1 MEEDHGTKDT
11 ELYESMPGVAH
22 WPPESRLDHRKRMQS
37 DWWRRTIMMRERSR
51 EKARV
56 VAQLHQLN
64 HWLDSLLA
72 KESTELVLEDLQEI
86 QAQLP
91 DKRNLC
97 ELQRKDR
104 QRLIII
110 VKQSR
115 KSSTPEVAELSRTII
130 HKWRSSST

>member
-1 MEEDHGTKDT
+1 MEAGHDTKDT
-11 ELYESMPGVAH
+11 ERYESKPGVVH
-22 WPPESRLDHRKRMQS
+22 WPPESTLDHRKRMQS

-64 HWLDSLLA
+64 NWLDSLLA

-86 QAQLP
+86 QARLP
-91 DKRNLC
+91 NKKNIC
-97 ELQRKDR
+97 KLQRKDR
-104 QRLIII
+104 QSLIIL

-115 KSSTPEVAELSRTII
+115 KSSTPGVAELSRTII
-130 HKWRSSST
+130 HKWRSSNT

>member
-1 MEEDHGTKDT
+1 MEEDHGTKDS
-11 ELYESMPGVAH
+11 ERYKPMPGGVH
-22 WPPESRLDHRKRMQS
+22 WPPESSLDHKKRMQA

-56 VAQLHQLN
+56 HQLN

-91 DKRNLC
+91 NKRNLC

-110 VKQSR
+110 IKQSR